1 MDSTIGLSTIVILGL
16 AVSQVVEVM
25 RHSKLTL
32 SFRTRALSAVSGGG
46 LRGFVAQ
53 ILTCPFCLAHWVAG
67 GLTLLLFVSMW
78 AFWPAQFL
86 AVVFAATRVANLS
99 NDIFYNSIRTFKY
112 EIEEV
117 EDLEDNDGDP
127 DEPNEP
133 GEGTS
138 V

>member
-1 MDSTIGLSTIVILGL
+1 MENITGLTNIVVLGL

-32 SFRTRALSAVSGGG
+32 SLRTWALGAVSRGG
-46 LRGFVAQ
+46 LLGFAAK
-53 ILTCPFCLAHWVAG
+53 ILTCPFCLSHWVAG
-67 GLTLLLFVSMW
+67 GFTLLLLVSMW
-78 AFWPAQFL
+78 AFWPAQWL

-117 EDLEDNDGDP
+117 ENLEDNDGDP
-127 DEPNEP
+127 DESPEI
-133 GEGTS
+133 TS
-138 V
+138 T